1 MRERKAPEMANLKEI
16 SVRVAQM
23 LVVINA
29 IGVLGMN
36 SKHQQVA
43 MEQ

>member
-1 MRERKAPEMANLKEI
+1 MWERKVPEMANLKEI
-16 SVRVAQM
+16 SVGVVQT

-29 IGVLGMN
+29 ISVLVMN
-36 SKHQQVA
+36 SEHQQVV

>member
-1 MRERKAPEMANLKEI
+1 MWERKAPEMANLKEI
-16 SVRVAQM
+16 SVGVVQM

-29 IGVLGMN
+29 IGVLVMN
-36 SKHQQVA
+36 SEHQQVV